1 MSGRSI
7 ASQQL
12 WQTVH
17 SGRERRGCEGGG
29 RLTRKTEAAAGVTP
43 VLPRESGRGRLDS
56 NQRPP
61 ATKTQTGNRENRP
74 EFFRPEKSKS

>member
-29 RLTRKTEAAAGVTP
+29 RLTRKTETVVGVTP
-43 VLPRESGRGRLDS
+43 VLPRNSKSGRGGRIRTGDPCAQGMLPGDS
-56 NQRPP
+56 
-61 ATKTQTGNRENRP
+61 
-74 EFFRPEKSKS
+74 